1 MFFLLCPYSD
11 YNDGG
16 KELQDS
22 ANQLDIELLGSCDE
36 PGSELYLRVISRKQ
50 GRI

>member
-22 ANQLDIELLGSCDE
+22 ANQLDIELLVHVRNLVVSYTYE
-36 PGSELYLRVISRKQ
+36 S
-50 GRI
+50 